1 MRKLI
6 ALALLSFAVSG
17 CMIGPDYRRPTVEAP
32 QNWRV
37 AETDAREL
45 ANTAWWGQ
53 FNDPVLN
60 DLVAVALKEN
70 KDLQIA
76 AARVE
81 EFAGRYGFVRA
92 DLFPQVGAGA
102 AYSHNRSSERIANA
116 PSSGYDFSVD
126 SYSTTLNA
134 SWELDVWGRIRRN
147 TETARAQLLASE
159 EGRRAVILSLVSS
172 VAGSYVNLRDLDR
185 QLEIARDTVK
195 LRKESLG
202 LFTDR
207 FEGGIISE
215 LELAQVKSQYEEA
228 LATIPQF
235 EKAIVQ
241 QENAISVLLGRNPGP
256 IPRGKTIEQLTLPA
270 IPAGLPSDLLE
281 RRPDIRRAE
290 QNLIAANA
298 QIGAAKAAYFPAITL
313 TGFFGFASADL
324 SDLFTGPAKVWNF
337 TAPLTA
343 PIFTAGKIAGDV
355 KAAEAV
361 QQQALLGYQ
370 QSIQTAFREVDDS
383 LIDQSKT
390 RDQLTSQAS
399 QVESL
404 RKYAELA
411 RLRYDNGY
419 TSYIEVLD
427 AERSLFNVQLSYYQT
442 KGALYLAMINLYK
455 AMGGGWV
462 ANAEQLAAQS
472 GVSAAYTPR
481 PCADE
486 FERFCKDV
494 QPGLGLL
501 IVCLDQHRAELSPA
515 CREKV
520 GGALSALDKAKQD
533 CSADIAAYCAGVKP
547 GGGRLIDC
555 LKKQP
560 EKLAP
565 ACRSHV
571 QHYAATPLTAPVTG
585 K

>member
-1 MRKLI
+1 
-6 ALALLSFAVSG
+6 
-17 CMIGPDYRRPTVEAP
+17 
-32 QNWRV
+32 
-37 AETDAREL
+37 
-45 ANTAWWGQ
+45 
-53 FNDPVLN
+53 
-60 DLVAVALKEN
+60 
-70 KDLQIA
+70 
-76 AARVE
+76 
-81 EFAGRYGFVRA
+81 
-92 DLFPQVGAGA
+92 
-102 AYSHNRSSERIANA
+102 
-116 PSSGYDFSVD
+116 
-126 SYSTTLNA
+126 
-134 SWELDVWGRIRRN
+134 
-147 TETARAQLLASE
+147 
-159 EGRRAVILSLVSS
+159 

-185 QLEIARDTVK
+185 QLEIAKDTVK
-195 LRKESLG
+195 TRKESLG

-215 LELAQVKSQYEEA
+215 LELSQVKSQYEEA

-256 IPRGKTIEQLTLPA
+256 IPRGKTIEHLTLPA

-361 QQQALLGYQ
+361 QQQALFGYQ

-383 LIDQSKT
+383 LIDQNKT
-390 RDQLTSQAS
+390 SEQLAAQAS

-404 RKYAELA
+404 QKYAELA

-472 GVSAAYTPR
+472 VVSAADTPR

-501 IVCLDQHRAELSPA
+501 IVCLDQHRSELSPA
-515 CREKV
+515 CRDKV

-571 QHYAATPLTAPVTG
+571 QHYVAPPAAATTTG